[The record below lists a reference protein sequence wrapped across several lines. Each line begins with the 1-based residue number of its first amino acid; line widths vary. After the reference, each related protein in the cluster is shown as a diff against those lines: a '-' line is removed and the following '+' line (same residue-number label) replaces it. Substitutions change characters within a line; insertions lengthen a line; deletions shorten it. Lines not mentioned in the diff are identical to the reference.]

1 MLDSCRLCPRKC
13 EVDRTAGKTGFC
25 RAPLKPKVARAALH
39 FWEEPCLSGVQGSGT
54 VFFSH
59 CNLKCIFC
67 QNYRISQEHFGREVD
82 IPTLASIFRELE
94 QQGAH
99 NINLVSPTPYIPQVA
114 AAIKKARSLGMRI
127 PVVYNSNA
135 YEETGA
141 LAQLEG
147 LVDIYLP
154 DLKYASQETAD
165 RFSGAPDYFTAA
177 SQAIREMY
185 RQVGPPSF
193 DTGGLMTGGL
203 MIRHLILPGQL
214 ADTIQVLRWI
224 AGNFPRDVYVS
235 LMAQYFPTYRA
246 LQTPPLNRRLTTAEY
261 NQAVDTLLQL
271 GLESG
276 YVQEL
281 SAADQCYV
289 PNFDGTGVPPSLPPD

>member
-1 MLDSCRLCPRKC
+1 
-13 EVDRTAGKTGFC
+13 
-25 RAPLKPKVARAALH
+25 
-39 FWEEPCLSGVQGSGT
+39 
-54 VFFSH
+54 
-59 CNLKCIFC
+59 
-67 QNYRISQEHFGREVD
+67 
-82 IPTLASIFRELE
+82 
-94 QQGAH
+94 
-99 NINLVSPTPYIPQVA
+99 
-114 AAIKKARSLGMRI
+114 
-127 PVVYNSNA
+127 
-135 YEETGA
+135 
-141 LAQLEG
+141 
-147 LVDIYLP
+147 
-154 DLKYASQETAD
+154 
-165 RFSGAPDYFTAA
+165 
-177 SQAIREMY
+177 
-185 RQVGPPSF
+185 
-193 DTGGLMTGGL
+193 